1 MPLKIRPLLLAAAV
15 LFMAAG
21 QLAACSEYVHLWR
34 PVSEE
39 RSQAFAPEGIALFID
54 HVISSLPGGRNSF
67 RLSVNPA
74 SEINEELRSSIKQ
87 SAGMIKNAQICWGEE
102 GSPFDSKSA
111 SASIWLDFV
120 NPDRMVYIWA
130 DQNKP
135 PFAMFRTGEID
146 NARVR
151 VLVQGE
157 DGKVEL
163 IDEYPYM
170 FLLESD
176 FMLPG
181 WLSGGGVWFRRLS
194 FKTAQ
199 MTHRHEWTLSVPTD
213 IEDINQTP
221 SDIRRFYFGDVPSDG
236 IHIFSNY

>member
-1 MPLKIRPLLLAAAV
+1 MLFKLTSASLLAV
-15 LFMAAG
+15 MFMTASCL
-21 QLAACSEYVHLWR
+21 QACSEYVHLWR
-34 PVSEE
+34 PVSED
-39 RSQAFAPEGIALFID
+39 RSQAFAPEGIALFVD
-54 HVISSLPGGRNSF
+54 HVISSLSSGRSSF
-67 RLSVNPA
+67 MLSVNPA

-87 SAGMIKNAQICWGEE
+87 SAGMIKNAQICWGVE
-102 GSPFDSKSA
+102 GSPFDSKIA
-111 SASIWLDFV
+111 SAAIWLDFV

-157 DGKVEL
+157 DGKIEL

-181 WLSGGGVWFRRLS
+181 WLSSGGVWFRRLS

-221 SDIRRFYFGDVPSDG
+221 FDIRRFYFGDVPSDS